1 MKRFVIFLVLV
12 VACIAGL
19 GFYRGWFNVTSDS
32 GDDKRNVTFT
42 ADPTKIKED
51 EKKVVD
57 KVQDLGHR
65 VKDKD
70 AAATNKSKDQTV
82 TPTDTSKDPASGPA
96 RPSPSQE

>member
-1 MKRFVIFLVLV
+1 MKQFAIFVVLV
-12 VACIAGL
+12 VACIAGV
-19 GFYRGWFNVTSDS
+19 GFYRGWFHVASDT
-32 GDDKRNVTFT
+32 DAAKRNVTFT

>member
-51 EKKVVD
+51 EKQVVEKVQNLGHKAKD
-57 KVQDLGHR
+57 KV
-65 VKDKD
+65 
-70 AAATNKSKDQTV
+70 AAPTEKTKDQTARTV
-82 TPTDTSKDPASGPA
+82 KPAQ
-96 RPSPSQE
+96 SQE